1 MSDLQ
6 ETLARLRTFNKEAF
20 QPTPAPAPPMDPAMA
35 QQGGPPPMDPAMAQQ
50 GGPPPMDPAMAQQGG
65 PPPGGLPPELEQVIS
80 ELAGGMEQ
88 MSGVIARLQ
97 EDNASQA
104 QERKA
109 FAAELEKLK
118 MAILSP
124 APMQGGPGGTPSM
137 M

>member
-20 QPTPAPAPPMDPAMA
+20 QPTPAPA
-35 QQGGPPPMDPAMAQQ
+35 
-50 GGPPPMDPAMAQQGG
+50 PPMDPAMAQQGG